1 MDRIIQVEKMT
12 DSIYCVKIAKNEYVF
27 SFNMSN
33 EIVLQKLSQ
42 YESLSKKEQE
52 RLMKCLNKVAY
63 ERK

>member
-1 MDRIIQVEKMT
+1 MNRIIQVEKLN
-12 DSIYCVKIAKNEYVF
+12 DSIYCVTIAQNKYIF
-27 SFNMSN
+27 SFNMAN

-42 YESLSKKEQE
+42 CEALSKKEQE

>member
-1 MDRIIQVEKMT
+1 MDRIIQIEKMN

-42 YESLSKKEQE
+42 CEFLSKKEQE
-52 RLMKCLNKVAY
+52 RLIKCLNKVAY